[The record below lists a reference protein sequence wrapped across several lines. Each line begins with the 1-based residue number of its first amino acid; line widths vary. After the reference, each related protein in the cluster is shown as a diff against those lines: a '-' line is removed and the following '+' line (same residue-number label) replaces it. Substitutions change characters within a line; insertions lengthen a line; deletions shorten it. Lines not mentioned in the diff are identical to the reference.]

1 MGDHLPKSLDVLLSV
16 DLSFP
21 STFLFLPSTL
31 HLPPSNFYFPPSNFY
46 FPLSNFYLPFPSLSS
61 KTKKQPLSG

>member
-31 HLPPSNFYFPPSNFY
+31 HLPPSNFYFP
-46 FPLSNFYLPFPSLSS
+46 LSNFYLPFPSLSS